1 MSDRNKNATSDFDRE
16 LAAISRAYKN
26 AEQDTPSSAMD
37 DAIRAAARRGVKS
50 KPHVIGKSWIARW
63 STPLSAAA
71 LVVLSVS
78 VGLVAIDEQPALAPA
93 ELKEMVQPKP
103 PSAAAPAV
111 ALEPAGSVAP
121 AETPRASRPASA
133 MDKKARMESQ
143 DAAARDRIMESSK
156 PDLERRGNEASG
168 AASGT
173 VLSKDIGSTVA
184 VNSPAP
190 AAPLTPAPVLVA
202 PAKSLAKES
211 DAFVSDPPR
220 ADVAAQKSNVGVI
233 ETAKREVAQEKL
245 AAAPAPGAIASAK
258 RDVSLATAQRAQA
271 LTHSPLVSATGATA
285 PPVYAAPTAAAP
297 PLADKAYDAPEVW
310 IKRILELK
318 RQGKTREFDAEFAKF
333 RKRYA
338 DFVLPDELKPPK

>member
-16 LAAISRAYKN
+16 LAALSRAYKSV
-26 AEQDTPSSAMD
+26 ADELPSPALD
-37 DAIRAAARRGVKS
+37 DAIRAVARRGVKS

-93 ELKEMVQPKP
+93 QLKEMVQPKP
-103 PSAAAPAV
+103 PSAVAPVVAPAV

-121 AETPRASRPASA
+121 TETPRASRPASA
-133 MDKKARMESQ
+133 TEKKARMESQ
-143 DAAARDRIMESSK
+143 DAAARDRMMESSK
-156 PDLERRGNEASG
+156 PDLQRRGNEASG

-220 ADVAAQKSNVGVI
+220 ADVAAQKSNVDVI
-233 ETAKREVAQEKL
+233 ETAKREVAQDKL
-245 AAAPAPGAIASAK
+245 AAAPAPGVVASAK
-258 RDVSLATAQRAQA
+258 RDVSLATAQRTQA
-271 LTHSPLVSATGATA
+271 LTHSPVVSATGATA
-285 PPVYAAPTAAAP
+285 S
-297 PLADKAYDAPEVW
+297 PLADNAYDAPEVW

>member
-93 ELKEMVQPKP
+93 ELKEMVQPKQ

-111 ALEPAGSVAP
+111 ALDSAGSVAP

-133 MDKKARMESQ
+133 LDKKARMESQ

-156 PDLERRGNEASG
+156 Q
-168 AASGT
+168 
-173 VLSKDIGSTVA
+173 IG
-184 VNSPAP
+184 
-190 AAPLTPAPVLVA
+190 
-202 PAKSLAKES
+202 
-211 DAFVSDPPR
+211 R
-220 ADVAAQKSNVGVI
+220 AHV
-233 ETAKREVAQEKL
+233 
-245 AAAPAPGAIASAK
+245 
-258 RDVSLATAQRAQA
+258 
-271 LTHSPLVSATGATA
+271 
-285 PPVYAAPTAAAP
+285 
-297 PLADKAYDAPEVW
+297 
-310 IKRILELK
+310 
-318 RQGKTREFDAEFAKF
+318 
-333 RKRYA
+333 
-338 DFVLPDELKPPK
+338 